1 MALLHYV
8 GDEIG
13 AAGWRLA
20 GAQVHVPARGAETA
34 ALTQALAQAQLVLLS
49 ADVAQRVESA
59 TLQQAA
65 TALTPLLLVLPDT
78 QGRTA
83 APALAARLR
92 LQLGME
98 P

>member
-1 MALLHYV
+1 MALLHYI

-20 GAQVHVPARGAETA
+20 GAAVHVPARGAEA
-34 ALTQALAQAQLVLLS
+34 MALTEARAQGQLVLLS
-49 ADVAQRVESA
+49 AEAAARVDAA
-59 TLQQAA
+59 TLQQALA
-65 TALTPLLLVLPDT
+65 ALTPLLLVVADT
-78 QGRTA
+78 QGEA
-83 APALAARLR
+83 ALPDFAAQLR